1 MKTFKRI
8 MAIILLIVT
17 VLAVSYLVYTAK
29 QIQPETAVSEVL
41 YEVAKTTLY
50 LFYGY
55 AYGIVY
61 IAWNICVSAI
71 VLQSN

>member
-8 MAIILLIVT
+8 MVILLLVIT

-41 YEVAKTTLY
+41 YEMAKAT
-50 LFYGY
+50 
-55 AYGIVY
+55 
-61 IAWNICVSAI
+61 
-71 VLQSN
+71 

>member
-29 QIQPETAVSEVL
+29 QIHPETAVSEVL
-41 YEVAKTTLY
+41 YEVAKTT
-50 LFYGY
+50 
-55 AYGIVY
+55 
-61 IAWNICVSAI
+61 
-71 VLQSN
+71 